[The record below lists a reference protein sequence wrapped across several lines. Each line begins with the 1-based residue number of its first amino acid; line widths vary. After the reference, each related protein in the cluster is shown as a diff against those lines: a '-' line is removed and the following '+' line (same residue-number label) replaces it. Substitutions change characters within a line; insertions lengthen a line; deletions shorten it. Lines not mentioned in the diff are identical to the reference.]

1 VGWLSRRW
9 PLVSAVALG
18 ALVVAALVGGSRTLL
33 TRWLWKEPAVP
44 PSAVLRWQ
52 APVLSSPTTI
62 SVTDENARLM
72 LDPDKDYVIRMPSTP
87 VTVDGGVW
95 IVGGRNV
102 VMIGGEIFDD
112 TPIPDGMSPDH
123 AYGLYLKDQ
132 TGTVHLEGLWIHG
145 RGIGQAIVLA
155 EGRGATV
162 QLQRSRLET
171 LHPVGQVHTDGI
183 QSWAGPYR
191 LRLWNV
197 TIRTAGVGLQ
207 TQPNQFVP
215 VPVDTWEYRRVNI
228 RQTTD
233 DAYALWKA
241 PGDGGWWRE
250 IHHNFWVKNLGH
262 FAWPNR
268 SSWNP
273 GGGAKV
279 EGQKVKVGIPP
290 GGDYV
295 PAGAVGVGYT
305 SLGQ

>member
-1 VGWLSRRW
+1 L
-9 PLVSAVALG
+9 AVALG
-18 ALVVAALVGGSRTLL
+18 ALVTAALVGESRALL
-33 TRWLWKEPAVP
+33 TPGLWKAPVVP
-44 PSAVLRWQ
+44 PSVVLRWQ
-52 APVLSSPTTI
+52 TPVLSSPTTI

-87 VTVDGGVW
+87 VTADGGVW

-112 TPIPDGMSPDH
+112 TPISDGMSPDH

-162 QLQRSRLET
+162 QLQHSRLET

-191 LRLWNV
+191 LRLWDV

-241 PGDGGWWRE
+241 PGEGAWWRE
-250 IHHNFWVKNLGH
+250 IHEAFWVENLGH
-262 FAWPNR
+262 FAWPDR

-279 EGQKVKVGIPP
+279 EGQKLKVGIPP
-290 GGDYV
+290 GGDFV
-295 PAGAVGVGYT
+295 PAAAVGVGYAPLGKGSSPHIT
-305 SLGQ
+305 STP